1 MRVRLLRRHET
12 PHAIY
17 AIGTILN
24 YSKGPAEKLILEGKA
39 EKYSGEYPPKRK
51 MKTDF
56 FKPKNNGNN

>member
-1 MRVRLLRRHET
+1 MRIRLLKSHSIT
-12 PHAIY
+12 HVKY

-24 YSKGPAEKLILEGKA
+24 YSKGPAERLIIEGKA
-39 EKYSGEYPPKRK
+39 ERYTGAYPPSKK